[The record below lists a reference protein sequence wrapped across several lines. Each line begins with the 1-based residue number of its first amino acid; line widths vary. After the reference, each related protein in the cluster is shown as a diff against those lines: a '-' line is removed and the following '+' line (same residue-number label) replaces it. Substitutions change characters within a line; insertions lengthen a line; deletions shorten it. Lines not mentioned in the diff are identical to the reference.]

1 MFPPLPPP
9 NAQAIFVGT
18 QQGQLPGQYSVDALV
33 EQVRIGQIPGDAAI
47 WYEGLPNWVRLTDH
61 PELRQRLDALRGGGA
76 PPPPPQQ
83 APQQAPQ
90 QQIVIAT
97 NAPRLPDDE
106 MDRRFGQLIK
116 GSWDYYNA
124 NQFARHIDEVFIGAV
139 ITSTLDNG
147 YSLIDLNSD
156 GSNHYLRFQQMQEG
170 NRILYQLRHL
180 AHSPA
185 DAKILGH
192 IASVTIG
199 YGERSANV
207 GRLWNA
213 LKAEFKS
220 GYIQS
225 AEPGTITIDADM
237 ESGYMYAQVD
247 MYWNISDYVDEHY
260 ATDFPK
266 LTEHVAVS
274 INALRKYLHGRM
286 A

>member
-18 QQGQLPGQYSVDALV
+18 QQGPLPGQYTLDALV
-33 EQVRIGQIPGDAAI
+33 EQVRSGQIPGDAAI

-61 PELRQRLDALRGGGA
+61 PELRDRLNAPPGGGA
-76 PPPPPQQ
+76 P
-83 APQQAPQ
+83 APAPQ
-90 QQIVIAT
+90 QQMVAPAT
-97 NAPRLPDDE
+97 NAPRLSDDE

-116 GSWDYYNA
+116 SSWNFYYA
-124 NQFARHIDEVFIGAV
+124 NEFARHVDEAFIGAV

-156 GSNHYLRFQQMQEG
+156 GSNHFLRFQQMQEG
-170 NRILYQLRHL
+170 TRILYQLRHL
-180 AHSPA
+180 AHSPTE
-185 DAKILGH
+185 AKVLGH
-192 IASVTIG
+192 ISSVTVG
-199 YGERSANV
+199 YGERSSNV
-207 GRLWNA
+207 GRLWSA
-213 LKAEFKS
+213 LKSEFKS

-225 AEPGTITIDADM
+225 AEPGTITIDADV

-247 MYWNISDYVDEHY
+247 MFWNISDYVTDEY
-260 ATDFPK
+260 VTDFPK
-266 LTEHVAVS
+266 LTEHIAVS

>member
-1 MFPPLPPP
+1 MFPQLPAP
-9 NAQAIFVGT
+9 NAPAIFVGT
-18 QQGQLPGQYSVDALV
+18 PQGQLPGPITVDALV
-33 EQVRIGQIPGDAAI
+33 QQVKAGQIPPDAAI

-61 PELRQRLDALRGGGA
+61 PELRERLGGGGNGA
-76 PPPPPQQ
+76 PPPPP
-83 APQQAPQ
+83 AANMP
-90 QQIVIAT
+90 AT
-97 NAPRLPDDE
+97 NAPNISDDE

-116 GSWDYYNA
+116 SSWDFYNA

-147 YSLIDLNSD
+147 YSLIDINSD

-170 NRILYQLRHL
+170 QRLLYQLRHL
-180 AHSPA
+180 AHTPA
-185 DAKILGH
+185 EAKILGH

-199 YGERSANV
+199 YGQRSNDV

-220 GYIQS
+220 GYIQT

-237 ESGYMYAQVD
+237 GSGYVYAQVD
-247 MYWNISDYVDEHY
+247 MYWNITDYVNDHY
-260 ATDFPK
+260 EADYPK
-266 LTEHVAVS
+266 LTEHIAVS

>member
-61 PELRQRLDALRGGGA
+61 PELRQRLDALRGGA
-76 PPPPPQQ
+76 PPMPPQQ
-83 APQQAPQ
+83 AAPQ
-90 QQIVIAT
+90 AMMIAT
-97 NAPRLPDDE
+97 NVPSLPDDE

-116 GSWDYYNA
+116 TSWDYYNA
-124 NQFARHIDEVFIGAV
+124 SQFARHVDEVFIGAM
-139 ITSTLDNG
+139 ITGTLDNG

-156 GSNHYLRFQQMQEG
+156 GSNHYLRFQQMQHG
-170 NRILYQLRHL
+170 ARLLYQLRHL

-199 YGERSANV
+199 YGERSGNV
-207 GRLWNA
+207 GRLLNT
-213 LKAEFKS
+213 LQAEFKS
-220 GYIQS
+220 GYIKS

-237 ESGYMYAQVD
+237 GSGYIYAQVE
-247 MYWNISDYVDEHY
+247 MIWNISDYITDHY
-260 ATDFPK
+260 EADYSK
-266 LTEHVAVS
+266 LVEHVSVS
-274 INALRKYLHGRM
+274 VNALRKYLHARM
-286 A
+286 S

>member
-18 QQGQLPGQYSVDALV
+18 QQGPLPGQFTVDALV
-33 EQVRIGQIPGDAAI
+33 DQVRSGLLPGDIAI
-47 WYEGLPNWVRLTDH
+47 WYEGLPNWVRLSDH
-61 PELRQRLDALRGGGA
+61 PELRERLNTSHAGA
-76 PPPPPQQ
+76 TPSPASSPQQ
-83 APQQAPQ
+83 PMAVATSAPH
-90 QQIVIAT
+90 
-97 NAPRLPDDE
+97 LPDDE

-116 GSWDYYNA
+116 SSWDYYYA
-124 NQFARHIDEVFIGAV
+124 NEFARHVDEAFIGAV

-156 GSNHYLRFQQMQEG
+156 GSNHFLRFQQMQDG
-170 NRILYQLRHL
+170 TRILYQLRHL

-185 DAKILGH
+185 EAKVLGH
-192 IASVTIG
+192 ISTVTVG

-207 GRLWNA
+207 SRLWSA

-225 AEPGTITIDADM
+225 AEPGTITIDADV
-237 ESGYMYAQVD
+237 ESGYIFAQVD
-247 MYWNISDYVDEHY
+247 MIWNISDYVTGHY
-260 ATDFPK
+260 ETDYPK
-266 LTEHVAVS
+266 LTEHIAVS

-286 A
+286 S

>member
-1 MFPPLPPP
+1 MFPQLPPP
-9 NAQAIFVGT
+9 NASAIFVGT
-18 QQGQLPGQYSVDALV
+18 PQGQLPGPITIDDLV
-33 EQVRIGQIPGDAAI
+33 QQVRSGQIPSDAAI
-47 WYEGLPNWVRLTDH
+47 WYDGLANWVRLSDH
-61 PELRQRLDALRGGGA
+61 PELRERLGGGGGA
-76 PPPPPQQ
+76 PPPPPQSSPT
-83 APQQAPQ
+83 ANVP
-90 QQIVIAT
+90 AT
-97 NAPRLPDDE
+97 NAPSLSDDE

-147 YSLIDLNSD
+147 YSLIDINSD
-156 GSNHYLRFQQMQEG
+156 GSNHFLRFQQMQEG
-170 NRILYQLRHL
+170 QRLLYQLRHL

-185 DAKILGH
+185 EAKVMGH

-199 YGERSANV
+199 YGQRSNDT

-220 GYIQS
+220 GYIQT

-237 ESGYMYAQVD
+237 GSGYVYAQVD
-247 MYWNISDYVDEHY
+247 MYWNITDYIDEHY
-260 ATDFPK
+260 AADFPK
-266 LTEHVAVS
+266 LTEHIAVT
-274 INALRKYLHGRM
+274 INALKKYLHGRM